1 MRNFKL
7 LYVGTTLLSRTERK
21 SAHGR
26 HERRGLGGDE
36 RDQEG
41 GLRVRLRAEKGF
53 DEGETLI
60 PVAVLHSVYSTEDD
74 KGAREKPAEK
84 CCCCPKYFTAHGRLV
99 VPLRHPAHSNVVEN
113 LHAAALPGSSLVCSQ
128 VSMPLLAH
136 VAFTN

>member
-53 DEGETLI
+53 DEGETLF
-60 PVAVLHSVYSTEDD
+60 PSPARSCVLD
-74 KGAREKPAEK
+74 R
-84 CCCCPKYFTAHGRLV
+84 R
-99 VPLRHPAHSNVVEN
+99 R
-113 LHAAALPGSSLVCSQ
+113 
-128 VSMPLLAH
+128 
-136 VAFTN
+136 